1 MIANPACQRWCR
13 EGFCSL
19 ACYEKNSASQSI
31 EPVLTAPA
39 ADSVPPNLP
48 VSIVPPS
55 HQEAKTCCF
64 CGIGDYK
71 ETWSSWQLAE
81 FRTIAIAESTSWGIG
96 LPMGTRQSVLGV
108 RFEFLRTLDVAV
120 CKDCKSRAL
129 HEARAKHRK
138 LGFNSLIVACCF
150 LPVIIVVAIMGSL
163 GAAAFILF
171 LMTLPVGFA
180 LSCLFEHS
188 MDDDQ
193 VRTMAF
199 DKKYGIGYPI
209 ILISLTVDAAVVGK
223 IFHVPIDWGD
233 HYRTRF
239 AETERISQGWSLVA
253 FYKHETIVTSSCWV
267 YISTED
273 DSEWSKARN
282 IFVDF
287 KQIGFNDIG
296 STLNKVRRPPLHKQ

>member
-1 MIANPACQRWCR
+1 
-13 EGFCSL
+13 
-19 ACYEKNSASQSI
+19 
-31 EPVLTAPA
+31 
-39 ADSVPPNLP
+39 
-48 VSIVPPS
+48 
-55 HQEAKTCCF
+55 
-64 CGIGDYK
+64 
-71 ETWSSWQLAE
+71 
-81 FRTIAIAESTSWGIG
+81 
-96 LPMGTRQSVLGV
+96 
-108 RFEFLRTLDVAV
+108 
-120 CKDCKSRAL
+120 
-129 HEARAKHRK
+129 
-138 LGFNSLIVACCF
+138 
-150 LPVIIVVAIMGSL
+150 
-163 GAAAFILF
+163 
-171 LMTLPVGFA
+171 
-180 LSCLFEHS
+180 
-188 MDDDQ
+188 
-193 VRTMAF
+193 MAF